1 MWSNLKK
8 TQAMVDG
15 QVGFHDEKAV
25 RKIRVEKKDNS
36 ITNRL
41 TKTKVGLMFISRVF
55 FPLFVCSF
63 AALFRKLELRAP
75 SKYQLYTCF
84 SNRLE

>member
-55 FPLFVCSF
+55 LCLF
-63 AALFRKLELRAP
+63 FRCFVPKIRVKS
-75 SKYQLYTCF
+75 SK
-84 SNRLE
+84 